1 MDLAV
6 PLDIESRIGTLPG
19 VMCSNIDD
27 FGKTASSNNEIRLR
41 EAAFAQTILE
51 EYETGFEK
59 WMIFQNALEDIRAQ
73 EDEILKDA
81 QKKNMKWA
89 LDKFFYRVRENADPR
104 QLEVFMQC
112 LAPHKEEQE

>member
-1 MDLAV
+1 
-6 PLDIESRIGTLPG
+6 
-19 VMCSNIDD
+19 
-27 FGKTASSNNEIRLR
+27 
-41 EAAFAQTILE
+41 
-51 EYETGFEK
+51 
-59 WMIFQNALEDIRAQ
+59 MIFQNALEDIRAQ